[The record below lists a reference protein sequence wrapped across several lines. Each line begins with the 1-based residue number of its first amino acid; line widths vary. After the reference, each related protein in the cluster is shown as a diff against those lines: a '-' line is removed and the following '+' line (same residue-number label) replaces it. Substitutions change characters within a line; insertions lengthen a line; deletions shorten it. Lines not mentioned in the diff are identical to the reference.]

1 MKNQR
6 ISLLFG
12 LILSLFS
19 TLAPAQAET
28 VSLQDAD
35 VELGS
40 GDLFFSGWKLKN
52 YRTTTDRTSP
62 GVSFSDVLHQ
72 AQMMQMGFDSN
83 DFLYLS
89 TVRGKF
95 ETSGTT
101 KIWSYEDE
109 KVRLQRR
116 FTPAEDGHSIH
127 IILSVRFKTA
137 QAAKYA
143 FVSLVS
149 QNVEDAEK
157 AERSLSYWSQKALT
171 VHPVNTDLKIE
182 QSPQRSDWIAAQ
194 SRYFIFTAVAQG
206 EKPEPRALIQPGL
219 TPNSGRISLTYPIVD
234 GAVEIPLRVYFGPK
248 DLGVMRAIETSLD
261 HTVDFGWFTF
271 FAYPLL
277 WVLKFFYGF
286 SGNYGVAII
295 LLTLMVRLLTYPLNY
310 KASKSMKEMSKLQP
324 QIKKLQE
331 KYGNDREGL
340 NREMML
346 LMRGGG
352 YNPLAGC
359 LPILAQM
366 PVFIAL
372 YNVLARSVELYQ
384 APFVLWIHDLST
396 KDSFYVL
403 PLLVTVTWY
412 LQQRLTPTSAAMDPT
427 QKKILQFMPVI
438 FGVMMVT
445 QASGLSLYFFINAAS
460 GIVQQII
467 LNKQLGLTP
476 DANAVT
482 GAAKPA

>member
-1 MKNQR
+1 MK
-6 ISLLFG
+6 ISATPLFFA
-12 LILSLFS
+12 LILSSLCVS
-19 TLAPAQAET
+19 AQAQT
-28 VSLQDAD
+28 LTLQNAE
-35 VELGS
+35 VEIGA
-40 GDLFFSGWKLKN
+40 GDLFFSGWKLRN
-52 YRTTTDRTSP
+52 YRTTIDHSAP

-72 AQMMQMGFDSN
+72 SQMMQLGFDSS

-89 TVRGKF
+89 TVRGTL
-95 ETSGTT
+95 ESQTT
-101 KIWSYEDE
+101 GVVWSYEDD
-109 KVRLQRR
+109 KVRLQRK
-116 FTPAEDGHSIH
+116 FTPAEDGNSLNVLLTI
-127 IILSVRFKTA
+127 RFKTP
-137 QAAKYA
+137 QSSKYA

-149 QNVEDAEK
+149 KNPNDPDHAARALK
-157 AERSLSYWSQKALT
+157 YWSQKTLVA
-171 VHPVNTDLKIE
+171 HAVNADLKIE
-182 QSPQRSDWIAAQ
+182 QSPQRADWIAAT

-206 EKPEPRALIQPGL
+206 QNPEPRALTQPGL
-219 TPNSGRISLTYPIVD
+219 TPDSGRISLTYPITD
-234 GAVEIPLRVYFGPK
+234 GAVEIPLKVYFGPK

-277 WVLKFFYGF
+277 WVLKFFYSF

-295 LLTLMVRLLTYPLNY
+295 LLTLVVRLLTYPLNY
-310 KASKSMKEMSKLQP
+310 KASKSMKEMAKLQP
-324 QIKKLQE
+324 QIKKLQD
-331 KYGNDREGL
+331 KYGSDREAL

-372 YNVLARSVELYQ
+372 YNVLALSVELYQ
-384 APFVLWIHDLST
+384 APFAFWIHDLSA

-412 LQQRLTPTSAAMDPT
+412 LQQRLTPTSASMDPT
-427 QKKILQFMPVI
+427 QKKILQFMPII

-476 DANAVT
+476 DASAVT

>member
-1 MKNQR
+1 MRNSG
-6 ISLLFG
+6 ISLFFG
-12 LILSLFS
+12 LVLSALS
-19 TLAPAQAET
+19 ALSSAQAQT
-28 VSLQDAD
+28 IALQDAD

-40 GDLFFSGWKLKN
+40 GDLFFSSWKLKN
-52 YRTTTDRTSP
+52 YRTTRESAAP
-62 GVSFSDVLHQ
+62 AVSFSDVLHQ
-72 AQMMQMGFDSN
+72 AQMMQLGFDSN

-89 TVRGKF
+89 TVRGKL
-95 ETSGTT
+95 ESQGASKT
-101 KIWSYEDE
+101 WNYEDE
-109 KVRLQRR
+109 KVRLQRK
-116 FTPAEDGHSIH
+116 FTPAEDGRSLDV
-127 IILSVRFKTA
+127 ILAVRFKTPN
-137 QAAKYA
+137 AAKYA

-149 QNVEDAEK
+149 QNVDDSEN
-157 AERSLSYWSQKALT
+157 AERVLSYWSQKAMT
-171 VHPVNTDLKIE
+171 AHPVNADLKIE

-194 SRYFIFTAVAQG
+194 SRYFIFAAVAQG
-206 EKPEPRALIQPGL
+206 PNPEPRALLQPGL
-219 TPNSGRISLTYPIVD
+219 TPNSGRVSLTYPIVD

-248 DLGVMRAIETSLD
+248 DLGIMRSIETTLD

-277 WVLKFFYGF
+277 WVLKFFYSF

-295 LLTLMVRLLTYPLNY
+295 LLTLVVRILTYPLNY

-331 KYGNDREGL
+331 KYGNDREAL

-384 APFVLWIHDLST
+384 APFMLWIHDLSA
-396 KDSFYVL
+396 KDPYYVL

-412 LQQRLTPTSAAMDPT
+412 LQQRLTPTSASMDPT
-427 QKKILQFMPVI
+427 QKKILQFMPVA

-482 GAAKPA
+482 GVTKPA